1 MRQSKKQEA
10 LARARKQALPE
21 VKKVVKKF
29 GRNVVIWCVNQMRD
43 YEKKVKQL
51 EQAKKAV
58 QELESGLK

>member
-1 MRQSKKQEA
+1 MKQSKKHEA
-10 LARARKQALPE
+10 LVSIRKQALPE
-21 VKKVVKKF
+21 VKKVVRKF

-58 QELESGLK
+58 QDLEIGLK